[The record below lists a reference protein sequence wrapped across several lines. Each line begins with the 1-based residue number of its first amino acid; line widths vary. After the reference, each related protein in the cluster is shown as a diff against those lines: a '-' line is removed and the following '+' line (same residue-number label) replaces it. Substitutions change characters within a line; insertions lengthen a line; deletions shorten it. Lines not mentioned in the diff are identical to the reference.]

1 MRSSLY
7 LASLLACL
15 VIGCEK
21 KEDPRQRPGFID
33 TSDPSRIKE
42 TMIAPPQGPGS
53 SPGGKA
59 TK

>member
-1 MRSSLY
+1 MRLSLS

-53 SPGGKA
+53 PPAGKA
-59 TK
+59 AK